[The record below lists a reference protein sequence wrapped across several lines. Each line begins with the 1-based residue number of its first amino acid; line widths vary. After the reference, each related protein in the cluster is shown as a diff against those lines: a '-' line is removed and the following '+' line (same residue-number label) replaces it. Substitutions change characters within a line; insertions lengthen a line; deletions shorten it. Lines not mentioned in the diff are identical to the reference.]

1 MTKKAI
7 NTDSAPAAIGP
18 YSQAVLAGD
27 FLFTSGQVAID
38 PAGGELVSGDV
49 AAQTERVMEN
59 LKAVLAAAE
68 MGFEDVVKATIY
80 LKSMDDF
87 TAVNGVYGGYFEEE
101 PPARATVEVARL
113 PLDVLVEI
121 DCIAYKG

>member
-1 MTKKAI
+1 MKKVI
-7 NTDSAPAAIGP
+7 RTDDAPAAIGP
-18 YSQAVLAGD
+18 YSQAVMAGG

-38 PAGGELVSGDV
+38 PANGELVSGDV
-49 AAQTERVMEN
+49 AAQTERVMDN

-68 MGFEDVVKATIY
+68 MGFEVVVKATIY

-87 TAVNGVYGGYFEEE
+87 KVVNEVYGGYFDEA